1 MKKKKSDKKV
11 IEKIEEISLELFALK
26 RKVKSKKGKQEL
38 FNAIWH
44 LNNIEKYEKRK

>member
-11 IEKIEEISLELFALK
+11 IKKIKKISIALFNLK
-26 RKVKSKKGKQEL
+26 SKVKSKKGKQEI

-44 LNNIEKYEKRK
+44 LNNIEKKK